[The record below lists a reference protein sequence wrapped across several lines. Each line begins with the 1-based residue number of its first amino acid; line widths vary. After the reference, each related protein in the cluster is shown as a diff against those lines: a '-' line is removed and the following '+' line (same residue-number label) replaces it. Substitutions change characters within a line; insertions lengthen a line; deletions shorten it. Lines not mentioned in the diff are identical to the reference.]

1 MDSTRQK
8 KFSAL
13 VRREI
18 SDLIRKEVEPIVGG
32 MITVN
37 HVTTTADLQ
46 IIRVYVT
53 ALPETLTKRALTF
66 LNDESKQ
73 IRYQLG
79 KRLKDSVRAI
89 PELEF
94 YEDDT
99 LKTALHL
106 DELFNQIRED
116 EARLNAQRE
125 TQAE

>member
-18 SDLIRKEVEPIVGG
+18 SDLIRKEVEPVFGG
-32 MITVN
+32 LITVN

-53 ALPETLTKRALTF
+53 ALPDALTARVLTF
-66 LNDESKQ
+66 LNDEAKQ

-79 KRLKDSVRAI
+79 KRLKDSVRAV
-89 PELEF
+89 PELKF

-106 DELFNQIRED
+106 DAIFNKLRE
-116 EARLNAQRE
+116 EEERFNADRE
-125 TQAE
+125 RQAE